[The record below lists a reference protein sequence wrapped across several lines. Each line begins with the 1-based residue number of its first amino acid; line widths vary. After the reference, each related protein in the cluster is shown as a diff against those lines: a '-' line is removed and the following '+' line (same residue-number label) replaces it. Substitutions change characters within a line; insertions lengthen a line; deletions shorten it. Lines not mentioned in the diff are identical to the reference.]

1 MERQEAPRW
10 NLLWLA
16 EAFLWGTADSSG
28 LWCMDTRIEQF
39 SERVVE
45 GPVSGQWRGV
55 HTSARGEARA
65 THEVTG

>member
-1 MERQEAPRW
+1 MEQQEAPCW

-45 GPVSGQWRGV
+45 GPVSGRWREGFT
-55 HTSARGEARA
+55 HQQGERP
-65 THEVTG
+65 EQPMR